1 MPQLAAETF
10 ASQIVW
16 LAITFIVLYV
26 IMARV
31 VIPRI
36 GGILED
42 REQRIRSD
50 LDKAEELKSD
60 TERAIADYEKRLAEA
75 RASAGEIVG
84 GMKAEVNA
92 EIDKRRAEIDSELD
106 AKQAEAE
113 KQIQAQRDSALASL
127 DDIAKSVTSALV
139 EKLGGSTPSEDRVTG
154 AVQSVREGGR

>member
-16 LAITFIVLYV
+16 LAITFVILYL

-50 LDKAEELKSD
+50 LDKAEELKSETD
-60 TERAIADYEKRLAEA
+60 KAIRDYEARLAEA
-75 RASAGEIVG
+75 RSNAANIVA
-84 GMKAEVNA
+84 GMKSEMNA
-92 EIDKRRAEIDSELD
+92 EIDKRRQEIEAELD
-106 AKQAEAE
+106 QRQTEAE
-113 KQIQAQRDSALASL
+113 KQIAQQRDAALSSL
-127 DDIAKSVTSALV
+127 DEVAHGVTAALV
-139 EKLGGSTPSEDRVTG
+139 QKLSGAAPSDDRVSQ
-154 AVQSVREGGR
+154 AVSAAREGGR

>member
-16 LAITFIVLYV
+16 LAITFVILYL

-50 LDKAEELKSD
+50 LDKAEELKSETD
-60 TERAIADYEKRLAEA
+60 KAIRDYEARLAEA
-75 RASAGEIVG
+75 RSSAANIVA
-84 GMKAEVNA
+84 GMKAEMNA
-92 EIDKRRAEIDSELD
+92 EIDKRRQEIEAELD
-106 AKQAEAE
+106 QRQTEAE
-113 KQIQAQRDSALASL
+113 KQIAQQRDAALASL
-127 DDIAKSVTSALV
+127 DDVACSVTAALV
-139 EKLGGSTPSEDRVTG
+139 QKLSGAAPSDDRVSQ
-154 AVQSVREGGR
+154 AVSAAREGGR

>member
-1 MPQLAAETF
+1 MPQLAAETY

-16 LAITFIVLYV
+16 LAITFVILYL

-60 TERAIADYEKRLAEA
+60 TDKAIRDYEDRLGEA
-75 RASAGEIVG
+75 RSKASDIVA
-84 GMKAEVNA
+84 GMKAEMNA
-92 EIDKRRAEIDSELD
+92 EIDKRRAEIEAELD
-106 AKQAEAE
+106 ERQSAAE
-113 KQIQAQRDSALASL
+113 KQIAEQRDAAMASL
-127 DDIAKSVTSALV
+127 DDVARSVTTALV
-139 EKLGGSTPSEDRVTG
+139 EKLSGSAPSDDRVNQ
-154 AVQSVREGGR
+154 AVSTAREGGR